1 MSTENGISNFIMQLL
16 LMLQVKE
23 SDELVMC
30 NEATALKSGVILT
43 N

>member
-30 NEATALKSGVILT
+30 NEITALKYNIILT